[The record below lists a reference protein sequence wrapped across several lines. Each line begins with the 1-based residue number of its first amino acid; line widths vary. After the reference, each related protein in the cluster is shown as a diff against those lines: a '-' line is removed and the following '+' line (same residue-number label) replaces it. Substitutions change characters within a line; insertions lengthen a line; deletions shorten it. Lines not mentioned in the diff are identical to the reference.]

1 MTDPSHSMTP
11 EQAAKDFFGRQED
24 EFKQEIAAL
33 TRNDPRLR
41 EAFEKTRLRYLDKA
55 NS

>member
-11 EQAAKDFFGRQED
+11 DEAAKDFFGQSD
-24 EFKQEIAAL
+24 DDFKRKIAEL

-41 EAFEKTRLRYLDKA
+41 EAFENTRQRHLDETK
-55 NS
+55 S

>member
-11 EQAAKDFFGRQED
+11 EQAAKDFFGQD
-24 EFKQEIAAL
+24 EEVFKQEIAAL

-41 EAFEKTRLRYLDKA
+41 AAFENTRLRHLDK
-55 NS
+55 SKS